1 MMNTLKTTLLLGLLS
16 GLLLFIGNLLGGS
29 QGLTIALGFAVLLNF
44 GSYWFSDK
52 IALAMY
58 RAQQVGP

>member
-29 QGLTIALGFAVLLNF
+29 QGRTIALGFAVLMNF
-44 GSYWFSDK
+44 GS
-52 IALAMY
+52 
-58 RAQQVGP
+58 